1 MHHSGR
7 SAGFGNWQY
16 RTTAAIAPCCAAT
29 VLRWERSGV
38 ANVWGRGARA
48 PMPGALAARPEKWED
63 ISVIRL
69 LARYL
74 RPYRRA
80 LVLVIALLFVQA
92 IANLYLPEL
101 NADIINE
108 GVVKGDVGYI
118 WRTGAVMVLVT
129 ALLAVGSIVAVY
141 WSGRTAMAVGR
152 DLRAALFR
160 RVQQFSQTELAR
172 FGAPSLITRNTN
184 DVQQVQMVLVMA
196 LNVMTLAPIMAIGGV
211 IMAVRQ
217 DIVLSA
223 LIAVVVPVMAVVIG
237 LMLRTALPLFKAMQL
252 KVDRVTLVMREKLA
266 GVRVIRAFVRTSYE
280 ERRFDEANRDLTG
293 TQLRIARLFALMIPS
308 LMAIFNFS
316 SVAILW
322 FGAYRVDRGAMPIG
336 NLTAFLMYVMQI
348 LMSVML
354 AVMMVVMV
362 PRAVASLERIK
373 AVLDTEPSVRDPE
386 APAAET
392 ARLGLIEFRDV
403 GFRYPGAE
411 DAVISGVSFTA
422 RAGETTAIVGST
434 GSGKSTLINLIP
446 RFYDVSAGSIL
457 IDGIDVRAMALRQLW
472 NKVGFVPQRA
482 FLFSG
487 TVASNLRYGK
497 EEATETEL
505 WHALEVAQAAAF
517 VREMPGGLDAP
528 ITQGGTNV
536 SGGQR
541 QRLAIARALVKRPG
555 VYVFDDSFSALDSR
569 TDARLRAALRSEIA
583 EATVLIIAQRVSTI
597 MNATRIIVL
606 DQGEIAGMGTHDELM
621 KSCDTY
627 REIVYSQLSE
637 DEVA

>member
-1 MHHSGR
+1 M
-7 SAGFGNWQY
+7 
-16 RTTAAIAPCCAAT
+16 
-29 VLRWERSGV
+29 
-38 ANVWGRGARA
+38 
-48 PMPGALAARPEKWED
+48 
-63 ISVIRL
+63 IRL

-184 DVQQVQMVLVMA
+184 DVQQIQMVLVMA
-196 LNVMTLAPIMAIGGV
+196 LNVMILAPIMAIGGV

-223 LIAVVVPVMAVVIG
+223 LIAVVVPIMAVVIG

-266 GVRVIRAFVRTSYE
+266 GVRVIRAFVRTSHE
-280 ERRFDEANRDLTG
+280 ERRFDEANHDLTG

-386 APAAET
+386 APAGET

-457 IDGIDVRAMALRQLW
+457 IDGTDVRAMALRQLW

-497 EEATETEL
+497 EEATEAEL

-517 VREMPGGLDAP
+517 VREMPGGLAAP

-606 DQGEIAGMGTHDELM
+606 DQGEIAGMDTHDELM